1 MTSPTRL
8 SEDPFLKTETQHHPM
23 EAKMMKEVNRH
34 PKGLNEKMEKR
45 SLWLSHTT
53 RSVRAFAFLVL
64 ALLAVPDIGHAKS
77 FRINLGGGAD
87 FHDMTPGDGVCDTG
101 IDIGFVTCTLRAAI
115 EESNALGGHHEI
127 HVPGGSYFLRG
138 RLKITT
144 SLSIKGVGPKNPTII
159 DFSGGLILRISNP
172 GTKVRIFDVTLRNGR
187 GIIVDDQAS
196 PILIEEG
203 SSLLLQNSIVS
214 DTIGF
219 QMNFGTEAIRN
230 LGFLSLVRSTVR
242 DHQLCSDS
250 SGFILDPV
258 TGTPTGKCDENR
270 LEGGG
275 QSGLGGGIGNY
286 GRLVVFAS
294 TISNNTAKRGGGI
307 YNNSG
312 GSVDITNSTISG
324 NRASVGGGIYNAELG
339 RVNITFSTITR
350 NRHLA
355 VEAARGGGGIAN
367 FGDVNIGNTIL
378 AGNTDNPFNPLKPDP
393 SFSPDCSTVLG
404 TERLGTFISFGGN
417 LVGLINTNC
426 NWEDIQDQFGEPSTG
441 DALGKPGDGLD
452 PLLDPLADNGGP
464 TQTHALQKDSTAR
477 DRGTGRTP
485 PPHTDPFFE
494 FFDCPGTDQR
504 GVRRP
509 QFGFCD
515 VGAFEAEL

>member
-1 MTSPTRL
+1 
-8 SEDPFLKTETQHHPM
+8 
-23 EAKMMKEVNRH
+23 MKN
-34 PKGLNEKMEKR
+34 MSR
-45 SLWLSHTT
+45 SLWPPYTLGL
-53 RSVRAFAFLVL
+53 RVCAFLVL
-64 ALLAVPDIGHAKS
+64 ALAVPHIGHAES
-77 FRINLGGGAD
+77 FRVNFGGGAD

-138 RLKITT
+138 LLKITT

-187 GIIVDDQAS
+187 GIIVDDQAN

-219 QMNFGTEAIRN
+219 QTNFQTEAIRN

-242 DHQLCSDS
+242 DHQLCSS
-250 SGFILDPV
+250 SNGFILDPV

-275 QSGLGGGIGNY
+275 LSGLGGGIGNY

-307 YNNSG
+307 FNT
-312 GSVDITNSTISG
+312 GSMDITNSTISG
-324 NRASVGGGIYNAELG
+324 NRASVGGGIYTASLAG
-339 RVNITFSTITR
+339 VRITFSTITR
-350 NRHLA
+350 NGHLD

-378 AGNTDNPFNPLKPDP
+378 AGNTDNPSPFHDALEP
-393 SFSPDCSTVLG
+393 SFSPDCSTVFG

-426 NWEDIQDQFGEPSTG
+426 NWEGIQDQLGEPSTG

-509 QFGFCD
+509 QFHFCD